1 MTFFQYALLW
11 LLASC
16 MHVDLKQNN
25 YLAGLLRISGRWVYV
40 LEDSYNQLWM
50 RLNQD
55 LKGRL
60 NVQHQVGNNITFQP
74 NPNSVSQ
81 TENLSYIIYVGSMVA
96 DYELQ
101 SEGRN
106 VKVLQRKQSTSSNDF
121 VSRELISIFND
132 KEPELLIGGLPE
144 IDLDDLKVNTEYTG
158 YTVASNV
165 NQWFCEVASSFR
177 LSARKTWRGCNNLL
191 LECQSPAS
199 VFWYSLFIIEEFAFA
214 TCLQFMD
221 SSASTLASIQ
231 KSIQKLILLGNLVIS
246 VLVPAEK
253 G

>member
-1 MTFFQYALLW
+1 MELQFRYLLLDDILPICFTLAL
-11 LLASC
+11 
-16 MHVDLKQNN
+16 
-25 YLAGLLRISGRWVYV
+25 GV
-40 LEDSYNQLWM
+40 LHD
-50 RLNQD
+50 
-55 LKGRL
+55 
-60 NVQHQVGNNITFQP
+60 ITFQR

-106 VKVLQRKQSTSSNDF
+106 VIVLQRKQSTSFYDF
-121 VSRELISIFND
+121 VPRELISIFND

-158 YTVASNV
+158 YTVPSNV
-165 NQWFCEVASSFR
+165 IQWFCEVASSFR
-177 LSARKTWRGCNNLL
+177 LSARKTWQGCNNLL
-191 LECQSPAS
+191 LERQRCALVLLYLMPVAQRQCQA
-199 VFWYSLFIIEEFAFA
+199 IEEFAFA

-231 KSIQKLILLGNLVIS
+231 EVNTSGKPSNFSLGS
-246 VLVPAEK
+246 S
-253 G
+253 